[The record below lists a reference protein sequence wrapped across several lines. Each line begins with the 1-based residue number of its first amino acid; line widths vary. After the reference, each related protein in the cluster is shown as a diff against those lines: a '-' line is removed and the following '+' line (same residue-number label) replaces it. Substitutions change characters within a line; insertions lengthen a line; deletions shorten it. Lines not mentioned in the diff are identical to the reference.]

1 MGIYVRYDTSRT
13 SIKTCTL
20 QNVSFRW
27 LLIIILQYVNTL
39 VYEMGLE
46 EKNLEKRQKLDQLR
60 LSREEWERLD
70 LFANLLAV
78 SLPL

>member
-1 MGIYVRYDTSRT
+1 MGIYICYDTSWT
-13 SIKTCTL
+13 AIKTCTL

-27 LLIIILQYVNTL
+27 ILIVILQYVNTL

-46 EKNLEKRQKLDQLR
+46 EKNLKKRQKLNQLR
-60 LSREEWERLD
+60 LSQEEWERLD

-78 SLPL
+78 RLPL

>member
-1 MGIYVRYDTSRT
+1 MGIYVRYDTSQT

-27 LLIIILQYVNTL
+27 LLIVILQYVNTL

-46 EKNLEKRQKLDQLR
+46 EKNLEKHQKLDQLW
-60 LSREEWERLD
+60 LSWEEWEHLD

>member
-1 MGIYVRYDTSRT
+1 M
-13 SIKTCTL
+13 
-20 QNVSFRW
+20 
-27 LLIIILQYVNTL
+27 LIVILQHVNTL

-60 LSREEWERLD
+60 LSRDEWERLD

-78 SLPL
+78 SLLL